1 MCVCA
6 RTGYLVVLVMAL
18 HSDMY
23 TALWLSVA
31 QRRLQQKHT
40 IMDHVSVVAFWRS
53 MLAKQGFGGGAAREE
68 RLAKFIAKNLITKVE
83 HLEYADHPSE
93 WMDAEGITPDELQAV
108 WNLRGVVR
116 QRSRLVL
123 SNLIK
128 ALGGLRVLFAGRHQ
142 REGLPVP

>member
-6 RTGYLVVLVMAL
+6 RTGYLVALVMAF

-53 MLAKQGFGGGAAREE
+53 MLAKQGFSGGAAREE
-68 RLAKFIAKNLITKVE
+68 RLLSFFLSLARFA
-83 HLEYADHPSE
+83 
-93 WMDAEGITPDELQAV
+93 
-108 WNLRGVVR
+108 RG
-116 QRSRLVL
+116 
-123 SNLIK
+123 
-128 ALGGLRVLFAGRHQ
+128 GRKC
-142 REGLPVP
+142 LAAN